1 MNKSSETTNCVL
13 LVEDDD
19 AVRRGIQLL
28 LRSHRYEVRAY
39 PSAVGLAK
47 DPEALR
53 CGCMIAD
60 LLMPHTGAIEL
71 LRELKAAGWAGK
83 AILISGHLDDAW
95 EAQACAAGYD
105 RVLPKPLSDSVLMRT
120 LGEVTAIPTTD

>member
-1 MNKSSETTNCVL
+1 MNRPIDASARVL

-28 LRSHRYEVRAY
+28 LRSHGYEVRAY

-53 CGCMIAD
+53 CGCMVAD

-83 AILISGHLDDAW
+83 AILISGHLDDVW
-95 EAQACAAGYD
+95 EANARAAGYD